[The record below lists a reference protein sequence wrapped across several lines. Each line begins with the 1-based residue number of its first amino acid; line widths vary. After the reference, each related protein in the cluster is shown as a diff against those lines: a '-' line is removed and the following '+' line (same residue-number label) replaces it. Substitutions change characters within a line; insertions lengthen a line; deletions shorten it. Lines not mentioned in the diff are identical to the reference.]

1 MGEWSKKIG
10 EYGEDVVEK
19 FLSVIGWNDPAKGV
33 VIPCIKN
40 NNEHLNDKKNPCET
54 HGIDF
59 LYSYSNP
66 LVDGQINN
74 VIVSVK
80 YKTDK
85 YPNSPTKLF
94 KRFMED
100 LIMQLE
106 CFECSEKREN
116 LLQGRNCNSINDVGV
131 LIWLNNQTESND
143 DLISV
148 VASARIDSYANKT
161 IYIVDNKR
169 AAFILEIMKFIKTQN
184 DKYDYVFYYPCTGQN
199 INPVSRENSGK
210 LLPVEYLNSSII
222 PIKLQNKDNHKE
234 ICFFIGVLD
243 AFEEDDFTRL
253 MGLAKDIS
261 ATFASQVIIAFPDYN
276 DLQHGEIV
284 AIAKQK
290 FQESEYTKTV
300 KVVNFNNSLNAL

>member
-1 MGEWSKKIG
+1 
-10 EYGEDVVEK
+10 
-19 FLSVIGWNDPAKGV
+19 
-33 VIPCIKN
+33 
-40 NNEHLNDKKNPCET
+40 
-54 HGIDF
+54 
-59 LYSYSNP
+59 
-66 LVDGQINN
+66 
-74 VIVSVK
+74 
-80 YKTDK
+80 
-85 YPNSPTKLF
+85 
-94 KRFMED
+94 
-100 LIMQLE
+100 
-106 CFECSEKREN
+106 
-116 LLQGRNCNSINDVGV
+116 LQGRNCNSINDVGV